1 MRESKAV
8 QKVSGYA
15 QRSTGADLP
24 DKESEPS
31 DGSGEACEPPS
42 ISMHAASSGA
52 LTRRQRHAGS
62 GLASMHALVSLA
74 SALNNTDA
82 DGRVVVDAAGGTLKF
97 LLLNAAAHFTKV
109 CPHLSLYL
117 G

>member
-1 MRESKAV
+1 
-8 QKVSGYA
+8 
-15 QRSTGADLP
+15 
-24 DKESEPS
+24 
-31 DGSGEACEPPS
+31 
-42 ISMHAASSGA
+42 MHVASHGA
-52 LTRRQRHAGS
+52 LMRRQRHAGS

-82 DGRVVVDAAGGTLKF
+82 DGRVVIDAAGGTLKF

-109 CPHLSLYL
+109 RSHLSSCF